1 MSKTRI
7 IVIVVI
13 TLILSILTI
22 INVPKDKQEEP
33 IQDTTTTIKV
43 ETTNTTTTTTK
54 VVKTTKKHA
63 KKVTMKVNAN
73 QQEILDYLLQE
84 VLNMGWS
91 KKDYESAVNIII
103 KESSINPNSVNKS
116 SGACGLFQAHPCS
129 KAIKEYPDYMT
140 NYKSQVKWGLNYI
153 KGRYKT
159 PSNAWKF
166 WQENKDHCQQ

>member
-7 IVIVVI
+7 IVIVAI
-13 TLILSILTI
+13 TLILSVLTI
-22 INVPKDKQEEP
+22 INIPKDKQEEP

-54 VVKTTKKHA
+54 VVRTTKKHT

-116 SGACGLFQAHPCS
+116 SGACGLFQAYPCS
-129 KAIKEYPDYMT
+129 KAIKKYPDYMT
-140 NYKSQVKWGLNYI
+140 NYKSQVNWGLNYI

-159 PSNAWKF
+159 PTKAWEF
-166 WQENKDHCQQ
+166 WQENKWY

>member
-7 IVIVVI
+7 IVIVAI
-13 TLILSILTI
+13 TLILSVLTI
-22 INVPKDKQEEP
+22 INVPKDKHEEP

-43 ETTNTTTTTTK
+43 ETTNTTTTTTTTTK
-54 VVKTTKKHA
+54 AVRTTKKHT

-116 SGACGLFQAHPCS
+116 SGACGLFQAYPCS

-140 NYKSQVKWGLNYI
+140 NYKSQIDWGLNYI
-153 KGRYKT
+153 KDRYGT
-159 PSNAWKF
+159 PKKAWAF
-166 WQENKDHCQQ
+166 WQEHKWY

>member
-7 IVIVVI
+7 IVIVAI
-13 TLILSILTI
+13 TLILSVLTI

-54 VVKTTKKHA
+54 VVRTTKKHA

-73 QQEILDYLLQE
+73 QQEVLDYLLQE

-116 SGACGLFQAHPCS
+116 SGACGLFQAYPCS

-140 NYKSQVKWGLNYI
+140 NYKSQVNWGLNYI

-159 PSNAWKF
+159 PTKAWEF
-166 WQENKDHCQQ
+166 WQEHHWY